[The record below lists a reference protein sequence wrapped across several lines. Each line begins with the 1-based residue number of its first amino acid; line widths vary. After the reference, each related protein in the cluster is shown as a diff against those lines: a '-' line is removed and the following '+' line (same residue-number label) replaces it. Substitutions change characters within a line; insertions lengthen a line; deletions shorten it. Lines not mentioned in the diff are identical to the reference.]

1 MFVCVCAYFFLQSSF
16 SDPRT
21 REWPMMSS
29 PFPTLAVCLT
39 YAYCVKV
46 SHFSYVLY
54 LHFIHVFFFFWAIF
68 LFYYYYYILLLHSW
82 CTSDYIL
89 HLSVS
94 HLKWYT
100 TFHIMFLF
108 ARYWSLLRFI
118 FNTIIS
124 TYLYAY
130 IKPTMPRSVRMSV
143 REKAK
148 SVYGIFKVFSAISW
162 LC

>member
-1 MFVCVCAYFFLQSSF
+1 MCVFVLIFFLQSSF

-68 LFYYYYYILLLHSW
+68 LFYYYYFILLLHSW

-124 TYLYAY
+124 TYLYAF

>member
-1 MFVCVCAYFFLQSSF
+1 MLIFFLQSSF

-68 LFYYYYYILLLHSW
+68 FILLLLFHFVVAFVMYKRLHFAPFSIPPEMVHYI
-82 CTSDYIL
+82 SYYVFIRPLLISSSFHFQYHYKYIL
-89 HLSVS
+89 VRIHKTNYAEICTDECPRKSEICVW
-94 HLKWYT
+94 H
-100 TFHIMFLF
+100 FQGFFCDFMIML
-108 ARYWSLLRFI
+108 
-118 FNTIIS
+118 
-124 TYLYAY
+124 
-130 IKPTMPRSVRMSV
+130 M
-143 REKAK
+143 
-148 SVYGIFKVFSAISW
+148 
-162 LC
+162 C